1 MRVSVVIPAYNSE
14 KFIHR
19 ALDSVLMQETNFPF
33 EVIVVNNGSEDGT
46 QEALDSYGDKIRTIR
61 LHPNQGV
68 SGGRAAGIEAAQGE
82 LIAPIDSD
90 DYWKQGKLQAQVDF
104 FDAHPDANIGILD
117 TFTEI
122 VNHKGK
128 VIHVLDRVKKGNSF
142 DMFLHGNAL
151 NQLSSM
157 MFPKKVYEDIGG
169 FDMELSGVE
178 DYDFCLRV
186 AQQYEVYTL
195 EKVYCCWVHH
205 DQNTTLRFQ
214 AQYAQSLKLKA
225 KIRRLFPEDVSE
237 DEYRRLLARSQAY
250 FIPWF
255 FRGGRYG
262 KVLAMTAEMLRND
275 PKKIGHKSMLFAGL
289 AMLGPLG
296 TALHK
301 TVGRDTRYL

>member
-1 MRVSVVIPAYNSE
+1 MRVSVVIPAYNAE
-14 KFIHR
+14 KYICK

-46 QEALDSYGDKIRTIR
+46 QRILDSYGDRIRTIH

-68 SGGRAAGIEAAQGE
+68 SGGRTAGIEAAGGE

-104 FDAHPDANIGILD
+104 YDAHPDANIGIID

-128 VIHVLDRVKKGNSF
+128 VIEVLSRVKKGDSF
-142 DMFLHGNAL
+142 KMFLHGNVL

-157 MFPKKVYEDIGG
+157 MFPKKVFEDVGG

-186 AQQYEVYTL
+186 AHKYAVYTVEEVYC
-195 EKVYCCWVHH
+195 YWVHH

-214 AQYAQSLKLKA
+214 AQYSQSLKLKE
-225 KIRRLFPEDVSE
+225 KIRRLYPEEVS
-237 DEYRRLLARSQAY
+237 DSEYRRLLARSQAY

-262 KVLAMTAEMLRND
+262 KVLSMTKEMLRND
-275 PKKIGHKSMLFAGL
+275 PGKIRHKSVLFAVL
-289 AMLGPLG
+289 ALLGPLG
-296 TALHK
+296 KTTHK
-301 TVGRDTRYL
+301 LVARDTRGQ